1 MMFVLMAVQQKTKIM
16 TYVRGYVVSKL
27 ENDGFAL
34 LRAEKFQRSKKEKIN
49 VEEAIGLEEM

>member
-1 MMFVLMAVQQKTKIM
+1 M